1 MATINRAAGSDDL
14 AMGGA
19 DPRRQVVGTGEIT
32 QSTAEEEEGERYPPG
47 RKLLQADDRAAL
59 PPAATDCHD
68 GIEEDRI
75 GLSGRILMDWQTVR
89 IAAGGCLLVR
99 LPSLHLSAPAPPA
112 GTQNATNPTG
122 RRLPLADDLVHSPLI
137 LYLGVMV

>member
-1 MATINRAAGSDDL
+1 
-14 AMGGA
+14 MGGA

-47 RKLLQADDRAAL
+47 RKLLQADDQAAL
-59 PPAATDCHD
+59 PAAAADCHD
-68 GIEEDRI
+68 DIEEDRI
-75 GLSGRILMDWQTVR
+75 GLSGRILMDWQIVR

-112 GTQNATNPTG
+112 GTQNAINPTG